1 MTHRLIYTG
10 MIVVLASCLAGC
22 GIKGAPPETRA
33 LSPEEIL
40 EAWKEIPK
48 AGLDNMDTTTA
59 VFLAQRLS
67 EFGTEAL
74 TPLIDVIGNP
84 ESSPDAKIL
93 AVISLTPLLEAGMVP
108 RLNELTA
115 PGLDSTTRSCAAHL
129 LGLIESPESV
139 VRLRQLSED
148 AEQQVRMAAIIV
160 LVMRQDPEILRRL
173 PEIWQDPH
181 ITAKQRE
188 DLSYV
193 LPDDFA
199 SGHLDLMASI
209 VTDEELAMDARQ
221 RAILFLG
228 RHGDDSV
235 LPALRRCV
243 DTATD
248 PELRELAAG
257 AIAAIEERAA
267 SGNS

>member
-1 MTHRLIYTG
+1 
-10 MIVVLASCLAGC
+10 
-22 GIKGAPPETRA
+22 
-33 LSPEEIL
+33 
-40 EAWKEIPK
+40 
-48 AGLDNMDTTTA
+48 
-59 VFLAQRLS
+59 
-67 EFGTEAL
+67 
-74 TPLIDVIGNP
+74 
-84 ESSPDAKIL
+84 
-93 AVISLTPLLEAGMVP
+93 
-108 RLNELTA
+108 
-115 PGLDSTTRSCAAHL
+115 
-129 LGLIESPESV
+129 
-139 VRLRQLSED
+139 
-148 AEQQVRMAAIIV
+148 MAAIIV